1 MRHLTRLIGSVE
13 LSNRLRITFA
23 NQARLQEQ
31 CQGLADRW
39 RESKEGGRE
48 SGSKE
53 VKAQLVRSRDCR
65 EDGKED
71 GGRESR

>member
-1 MRHLTRLIGSVE
+1 M
-13 LSNRLRITFA
+13 A

-31 CQGLADRW
+31 CQGLSDRW

-53 VKAQLVRSRDCR
+53 VKAQLVRSRDGR

-71 GGRESR
+71 GGRDSR